1 MTSSIKSNISLELI
15 DYVDGGMDP
24 ERSVLTIKVN
34 KCMVQRT
41 GKEAQQIFR
50 KIKDIIDNN
59 DVTNI
64 EIHLDK
70 NDIIIRIYI
79 FEDDE

>member
-34 KCMVQRT
+34 KCMIQRT

-50 KIKDIIDNN
+50 KIKDIIETD
-59 DVTNI
+59 I
-64 EIHLDK
+64 LHME
-70 NDIIIRIYI
+70 DII
-79 FEDDE
+79 FEEED

>member
-1 MTSSIKSNISLELI
+1 MTSFIKSNISLELI

-50 KIKDIIDNN
+50 KIKDIIETD
-59 DVTNI
+59 I
-64 EIHLDK
+64 LHME
-70 NDIIIRIYI
+70 DII
-79 FEDDE
+79 FEKED

>member
-50 KIKDIIDNN
+50 KIKDIIETD
-59 DVTNI
+59 I
-64 EIHLDK
+64 LHME
-70 NDIIIRIYI
+70 DII
-79 FEDDE
+79 FEEED

>member
-41 GKEAQQIFR
+41 GKEAQQIFG
-50 KIKDIIDNN
+50 KIKDIIETD
-59 DVTNI
+59 I
-64 EIHLDK
+64 LHME
-70 NDIIIRIYI
+70 DII
-79 FEDDE
+79 FEKED

>member
-1 MTSSIKSNISLELI
+1 MTSSIISNISLELI

-50 KIKDIIDNN
+50 KIKDIIETD
-59 DVTNI
+59 I
-64 EIHLDK
+64 LHME
-70 NDIIIRIYI
+70 DII
-79 FEDDE
+79 FEEED

>member
-50 KIKDIIDNN
+50 KIKDIIE
-59 DVTNI
+59 T
-64 EIHLDK
+64 
-70 NDIIIRIYI
+70 DILHMEDIV
-79 FEDDE
+79 FEEED

>member
-41 GKEAQQIFR
+41 DKEAQQIFR
-50 KIKDIIDNN
+50 KIKDIIE
-59 DVTNI
+59 T
-64 EIHLDK
+64 
-70 NDIIIRIYI
+70 DILHMEDIV
-79 FEDDE
+79 FEEED

>member
-50 KIKDIIDNN
+50 KIKDIIETD
-59 DVTNI
+59 I
-64 EIHLDK
+64 LHME
-70 NDIIIRIYI
+70 DII
-79 FEDDE
+79 FEKED